1 MVEPLVRADGLTKV
15 FGEGSAAVTAVA
27 EATFEILRGDRI
39 ALTGPS
45 GSGKSTLLHLVAA
58 LEEPTSGSIA
68 WPELG
73 PPTGLRPGIV
83 AIAFQG
89 PSLLPPLTV
98 VENVALPLLLMG
110 ADEAA
115 ALSAALAV
123 ISKLDLDA
131 VAERLPEELSGG
143 QTQRAGIA
151 RALVGEPR
159 LLLAD
164 EPTGQLDGA
173 TGRQV
178 IDIMLE
184 AVEATGA
191 ALVVATHDH
200 AVMARMS
207 RHWILVDRRL
217 RTEVAARSS

>member
-1 MVEPLVRADGLTKV
+1 MTEPLVRADGLTKV
-15 FGEGSAAVTAVA
+15 FGDGSAAVTAVA
-27 EATFEILRGDRI
+27 EATFEILPADRI
-39 ALTGPS
+39 ALMGPS

-73 PPTGLRPGIV
+73 PPEVLRPGIA

-98 VENVALPLLLMG
+98 VENIALPLLLMG
-110 ADEAA
+110 ATEAA
-115 ALSAALAV
+115 AVAAARAV
-123 ISKLDLDA
+123 ISRLDLDA

-151 RALVGEPR
+151 RALVSQPR

-184 AVEATGA
+184 AAEATGA
-191 ALVVATHDH
+191 ALVVATHDP
-200 AVMARMS
+200 AVAARMAT
-207 RHWILVDRRL
+207 RWIMVDRRL
-217 RTEVAARSS
+217 RTGVAPRSS